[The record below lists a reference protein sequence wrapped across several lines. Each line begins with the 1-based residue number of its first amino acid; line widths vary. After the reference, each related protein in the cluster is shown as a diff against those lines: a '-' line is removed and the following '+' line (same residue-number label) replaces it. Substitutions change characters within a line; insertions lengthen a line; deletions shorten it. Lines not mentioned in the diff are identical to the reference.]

1 TALEAEAA
9 FVRNRSGGL
18 PDDEAFVRRGGKD
31 PSAARVLDD
40 MRVVGPGIVG
50 EHGEFEA
57 VLAFSFG
64 VARAC
69 VAAGF
74 AQGGQDVAEETDRGW
89 LKEGCRL
96 RIAARARLDSYRDLD
111 ALRTE

>member
-1 TALEAEAA
+1 MRLHKQTLPGTLAIAPFLREDDEALKRRFIRDAVGHAFAQPADEELMRFGTALEAEAA

-64 VARAC
+64 V
-69 VAAGF
+69 
-74 AQGGQDVAEETDRGW
+74 
-89 LKEGCRL
+89 
-96 RIAARARLDSYRDLD
+96 
-111 ALRTE
+111 